1 MTLKSILLGATA
13 LVALPVMTL
22 PVMTLA
28 GEVSF
33 SEVPFAA
40 DDAAKRQV
48 LAADKIVIDGT
59 EYAIGYN
66 VLARTGDKLGEGVF
80 GALVDQDGKV
90 VTNEDGSEH
99 LSVDAD
105 FTSLLPVGDK
115 LYSITHFESRPGAMY
130 LSELAQ
136 DADGKLTAVSTK
148 PVEFKDLGG
157 LWVPCAGSVTPWG
170 THLGSEEYPPNA
182 ESIEKAAAL
191 GDIDDYYFPMVKFL
205 GVDPAK
211 MDLETFRT
219 TFNPYAYGYPVEVT
233 VAADGAAKAAKHY
246 AMGRVAI
253 ELAYVMPDQKTAY
266 ISDDGT
272 NVGLFKF
279 VADTA
284 GDLSAGTLYAA
295 KWVQTSAENGGA
307 ATLEWVDMGHATD
320 AEVAAVIAAKP
331 KFSDIFEA
339 ADLGEGGTCA
349 EGFAPSNAEGVL
361 QCLKVKPGMEMAAS
375 RMETRRYAS
384 MLGATTEFRKMEG
397 ITFNPE
403 KGVMYLAMSEVA
415 KAMTAGDKK
424 DLASRDAIQ
433 LEKNGCGAVYELA
446 LDANYSATTMTAL
459 ISGKPTEYAAD
470 APEAGNTC
478 DINGIANPDN
488 ITYLTGYNTLIIGE
502 DTGEGH
508 QNDVIWSMNLESG
521 KLTRIFSTPY
531 GSETTSPYFYPN
543 VNGHAYLMAVVQHP
557 FGESDE
563 DKIADAADARAYVGY
578 IGPMPAMGAAK

>member
-1 MTLKSILLGATA
+1 MKLKSILLGASA
-13 LVALPVMTL
+13 LIALPVL
-22 PVMTLA
+22 ALA

-80 GALVDQDGKV
+80 GALVDQDGKI
-90 VTNEDGSEH
+90 VTNEDGSEN
-99 LSVDAD
+99 LSTDAD

-115 LYSITHFESRPGAMY
+115 LFSVTHFESRPGAMY
-130 LSELAQ
+130 VSELTQ
-136 DADGKLTAVSTK
+136 DADGKLTVVSTK

-157 LWVPCAGSVTPWG
+157 VWVPCAGSVTPWG

-182 ESIEKAAAL
+182 ESIEKAATLA
-191 GDIDDYYFPMVKFL
+191 DIDDYYFPMVQFF

-219 TFNPYAYGYPVEVT
+219 TFNPYAYGYPVEVV
-233 VAADGAAKAAKHY
+233 VAADGSAKASKHY

-272 NVGLFKF
+272 NVGLYKF

-284 GDLSAGTLYAA
+284 GDLTAGTLYAA

-307 ATLEWVDMGHATD
+307 ANLEWVDLGHATD
-320 AEVAAVIAAKP
+320 AELAAVIAAKP

-339 ADLGEGGTCA
+339 ADLGEGGTCG
-349 EGFAPSNAEGVL
+349 EGFAPSNAEGVM
-361 QCLKVKPGMEMAAS
+361 QCLKVKPGMEVAAS
-375 RMETRRYAS
+375 RLETRRTAS

-424 DLASRDAIQ
+424 DLPGRDAIQ
-433 LEKNGCGAVYELA
+433 LEKNGCGTVYELA
-446 LDANYSATTMTAL
+446 LDANYSATSMTAL

-478 DINGIANPDN
+478 AINGISNPDN

-508 QNDVIWSMNLESG
+508 QNDAIWSMNLADG

-543 VNGHAYLMAVVQHP
+543 LNGHAYLMAVVQHP

-563 DKIADAADARAYVGY
+563 DKMADAADARAYVGY